1 MTWSSSTSPT
11 PQTDDE
17 GVTVP
22 EREGTPLLR
31 APTGADVPLLAL
43 AVLGIGASAPLIAA
57 IAAPALAIALWR
69 TVLASAALL
78 PWGLAQARDDLV
90 MVWTDRRLRRVVL
103 LSGVALAAHFAT
115 WVPAVT
121 LTTVAAATALAAVQ
135 PVWNALIAHWMGY
148 QVSRRVWTGIAL
160 AVLGAIVL
168 TGLDLRGD
176 RDALIGNLLALLGG
190 MAAAAYVALGARART
205 QVSTTAYAVSCY
217 AVCSVVL
224 LGLCVAADVPVTG
237 FDPATWAMLA
247 ALTVLAQLLG
257 HTLLNRAVG
266 TVGPVVVALV
276 ILLEVPAATL
286 IAAAWLGQVPSL
298 AVLPAAA
305 LVLAGV
311 AVVVTS
317 SSAPVSQPL
326 PDP

>member
-1 MTWSSSTSPT
+1 M
-11 PQTDDE
+11 
-17 GVTVP
+17 
-22 EREGTPLLR
+22 PLLR
-31 APTGADVPLLAL
+31 APTGADLPLLGL
-43 AVLGIGASAPLIAA
+43 AVVGIGASAPLIAA

-69 TVLASAALL
+69 NLLGTVALL
-78 PWGLAQARDDLV
+78 PWGLARAGDDLV
-90 MVWTDRRLRRVVL
+90 MVCRDRRLRRVVL
-103 LSGVALAAHFAT
+103 LSGVALAAHFAA

-121 LTTVAAATALAAVQ
+121 LTTVAAATALSAVQ
-135 PVWNALIAHWMGY
+135 PVWNALIARYLGHHVG
-148 QVSRRVWTGIAL
+148 RRMWVGIVL
-160 AVLGAIVL
+160 AVVGAIVL

-176 RDALIGNLLALLGG
+176 REALLGNLLALLGG
-190 MAAAAYVALGARART
+190 MAAAVYVALGAAART

-224 LGLCVAADVPVTG
+224 LGVCVVAGVPVTG
-237 FDPATWAMLA
+237 FDPRTWAMLL

-286 IAAAWLGQVPSL
+286 IAAWWLGQVPPL

-305 LVLAGV
+305 LVLGGV
-311 AVVVTS
+311 AVVVTAGS
-317 SSAPVSQPL
+317 GPVAQPV